1 MTVDELRAL
10 LAGLPGETPV
20 LVSGYEGG
28 FASVAHGGVVEVQE
42 LARGDDQEYLGR
54 FEIVDE
60 ARRQAAQDPRGW
72 VSMVGVPRLVG
83 EPIIAV
89 VLSRRGR

>member
-20 LVSGYEGG
+20 LVSGYESG
-28 FASVAHGGVVEVQE
+28 FDPCTLGVIEVQE

-83 EPIIAV
+83 EPVTAV